1 MAKTRGG
8 QPGNSNAVKH
18 GFYSRKFMDL
28 ESEDLETALREGLGD
43 EIALMRVMIRR
54 VFDFAN
60 DNAGDLEGWTGTLSA
75 LGAAST
81 RLAGMLRTQKL
92 LGGSDSEALNALSK
106 ALAEVTNEFGCK

>member
-1 MAKTRGG
+1 MTRSRGG
-8 QPGNSNAVKH
+8 QPGNINAIKH
-18 GFYSRKFMDL
+18 GFYSRRFQDL
-28 ESEDLETALREGLGD
+28 EAKDLETVLREGLED

-54 VFDFAN
+54 VFDYAN

-92 LGGSDSEALNALSK
+92 FAGSKSDALDALSK
-106 ALAEVTNEFGCK
+106 ALAEVTSEFGCK

>member
-1 MAKTRGG
+1 MARNRGG
-8 QPGNSNAVKH
+8 QPGNLNAVKH
-18 GFYSRKFMDL
+18 GFYSRRFQDL
-28 ESEDLETALREGLGD
+28 EARDLETVPVEGLDG

-54 VFDFAN
+54 VFDYAN
-60 DNAGDLEGWTGTLSA
+60 DNAEDLEGRTGTLSA

-92 LGGSDSEALNALSK
+92 FGGSKSDALDALSK